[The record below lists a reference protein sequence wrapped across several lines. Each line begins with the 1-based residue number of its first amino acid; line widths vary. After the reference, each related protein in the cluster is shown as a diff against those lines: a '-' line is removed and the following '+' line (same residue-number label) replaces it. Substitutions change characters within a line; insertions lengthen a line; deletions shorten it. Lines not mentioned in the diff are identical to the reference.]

1 MAMSEYYVDPSGGND
16 TTGDGTVGTP
26 WKTVQH
32 ALDSIT
38 KNTTDGDR
46 INVKDTAD
54 DVLSAQLDF
63 TTIGAYALTYGLL
76 IQGYTS
82 TAGDGGIGGIS
93 GGGTTGIITTSR
105 SYMSFKDMHLHN
117 TGSNVILNLNRSAL
131 DNCELNNTSSTGNNV
146 TCTEGFIYNCYF
158 HDMDGAA
165 LAAGTSTII
174 GCYFKAGATYEM
186 DECIS
191 CTSQGADIQR
201 CIFSVDGATT
211 AIKSDSQPFRAVG
224 NSILSAGGT
233 GTGILGGSNCYASSI
248 ADNVIEGFSG
258 TGGKG
263 IQKTGRDFVYYSNNS
278 VYNCATDLVSGDIAI
293 LSYGN
298 ESLGSSPF
306 AKSGSDTRANRL
318 TYFEPVDVGSV
329 YGGGVGG
336 LDRGAVPQPA
346 GGGAGGGLLRVNM
359 NGNVFG

>member
-26 WKTVQH
+26 WKTVQK

-38 KNTTDGDR
+38 QNTTDGDR

-54 DVLSAQLDF
+54 DVLTAQLDF
-63 TTIGAYALTYGLL
+63 STIGVYNLTYGLL

-105 SYMSFKDMHLHN
+105 NYIGFKDMHLHN
-117 TGSNVILNLNRSAL
+117 TGANAILNVDRGVL
-131 DNCELNNTSSTGNNV
+131 DNCEFSNSSSTGNIV
-146 TCTEGFIYNCYF
+146 TLTEGGVYNCYF
-158 HDMDGAA
+158 HDTDGSA
-165 LAAGTSTII
+165 LAAGLATVL

-186 DECIS
+186 DECVS
-191 CTSQGADIQR
+191 VTSQGTDIQR

-211 AIKSDSQPFRAVG
+211 AIYSLGAPFRAVG
-224 NSILSAGGT
+224 NSILSDGGT
-233 GTGILGGSNCYASSI
+233 GTGILAGGNNYASMIS
-248 ADNVIEGFSG
+248 DNVIEGFSG

-263 IQKTGRDFVYYSNNS
+263 IHKTSRDLVHYSNNS
-278 VYNCATDLVSGDIAI
+278 VYDCETDLVSGDIAI
-293 LSYGN
+293 VSYGN

-346 GGGAGGGLLRVNM
+346 GAGGGLLRV
-359 NGNVFG
+359 GLGGGISG